1 MKVIGDLHLGK
12 VQDTVPKNGYPSRAW
27 DLSQR
32 VNEVIATCIDHGE
45 SLVLVGDIF
54 DSTHPSPWMID
65 MFLHFI
71 RNAHGIDVFV
81 LLGNHDCGVEYHSL
95 QYVKG
100 LMNNVHLI
108 DRPQF
113 RVIDGMKCAL
123 LPHMPRVWMEKINY
137 DYQTYALSRIKEAV
151 DVVMGHAHI
160 TGATNASDVEFEA
173 GDALK
178 FDPSDFFKFQV
189 GVFGHIHKH
198 QTLRGGKIV
207 YTGPVVTNS
216 FDEAELIKGYVD
228 VERQGSAIEWTF
240 QPYVEPET
248 EYAHVIVDLVRKN
261 TLDLSQ
267 KKLTELGAGKLL
279 KISVYAKDLM
289 MVNEG
294 EIRTAFKEVGG
305 QVMRFE
311 TINCSKVSKIGKPED
326 IDEDE
331 VFGTID
337 YSMALK
343 TYVLGKEHLS
353 VSEKRLASKLGSE
366 IVTEVLDAERIA
378 D

>member
-1 MKVIGDLHLGK
+1 
-12 VQDTVPKNGYPSRAW
+12 
-27 DLSQR
+27 
-32 VNEVIATCIDHGE
+32 
-45 SLVLVGDIF
+45 
-54 DSTHPSPWMID
+54 
-65 MFLHFI
+65 MFLHLMC
-71 RNAHGIDVFV
+71 NAQRRQVEVFV

-95 QYVKG
+95 QYVEE
-100 LMNNVHLI
+100 LMPIVHLI
-108 DRPQF
+108 DKPEF
-113 RVIDGMKCAL
+113 RVIDGMKCGL
-123 LPHMPRVWMEKINY
+123 LPHMPRVKMEEINY

-151 DVVMGHAHI
+151 DVVMGHVHI
-160 TGATNASDVEFEA
+160 TGAKNTSDVEIEA
-173 GDALK
+173 GDAIR
-178 FDPSDFFKFQV
+178 FDPSDFFKFEL

-198 QTLRGGKIV
+198 QTLRDGKIV

-228 VERQGSAIEWTF
+228 VGKVGTRVTWTF
-240 QPYVEPET
+240 HPYSEPET
-248 EYAHVIVDLVRKN
+248 EYKHVVIDLVRKD

-294 EIRTAFKEVGG
+294 EIRKAFTEVGG

-311 TINCSKVSKIGKPED
+311 TINCSKVSNIGVPED
-326 IDEDE
+326 IDDDE

-343 TYVLGKEHLS
+343 DYVRGKEHLS

-366 IVTEVLDAERIA
+366 IVAEVLDAERIT